1 MTPYPFGEGSGSP
14 HPTNRGPGNHA
25 KLSRFSAYEIKY
37 VVPHFFRGLTAGAVH
52 ICRGT
57 FPTFVCQQGNRNQQ
71 SHNRSQSKCFHNF
84 TANRS
89 LNGHNEFFTKHA
101 DVRNEVP
108 RLDLDFLHQHHLQVF
123 FFILGELGESV
134 FLFHWV
140 PPFAHTVVQFS
151 ILSYTINVPKRNSA
165 HGSLF

>member
-1 MTPYPFGEGSGSP
+1 MTPYPSGGVP
-14 HPTNRGPGNHA
+14 GAPIPPTEARGTMRKP
-25 KLSRFSAYEIKY
+25 SRFSAYEIEY
-37 VVPHFFRGLTAGAVH
+37 IVPHFFRGLTAGVVH

-57 FPTFVCQQGNRNQQ
+57 FPTFVCQHGNRNQQ

-84 TANRS
+84 TAIRS
-89 LNGHNEFFTKHA
+89 LNGHNKLFTKHA

-108 RLDLDFLHQHHLQVF
+108 GLDLDFLHQHHLQVF
-123 FFILGELGESV
+123 FLILGELGESV

-151 ILSYTINVPKRNSA
+151 ILSYTINVPKRILA
-165 HGSLF
+165 HAHLF